1 MPKLSIPGV
10 RAAAAAALLLFS
22 APPLAAQTVL
32 RGELVDEHTGRPI
45 SGARVRL
52 LSADSRP
59 LRGTLTDSLGHFS
72 FPVRQAGAYR
82 LHAERIGYRPTLTP
96 HLRLAAG
103 DTLQVEFRLAVNAV
117 LLAPVEIVARSR
129 ARANPVLEGFYVRRQ
144 RGFGQF
150 VSREEIEQRS
160 PFYITDILGTVPG
173 VRVAPGGRTGSRNV
187 YMARSA
193 HGDCPVQIYLD
204 GALVNRPVAARR
216 ISDSLRV
223 SDQYANLEWTI
234 DDMVSPSSVEGI
246 EIYRG
251 LSEVPAEFGGPNAHC
266 GVIAVW
272 TKRGTR

>member
-1 MPKLSIPGV
+1 MPKLTTPG
-10 RAAAAAALLLFS
+10 AWAAAALLLLS
-22 APPLAAQTVL
+22 APPLTAQTVL
-32 RGELVDEHTGRPI
+32 RGALVDEHTGRPI

-52 LSADSRP
+52 LSADTRP
-59 LRGTLTDSLGHFS
+59 LHGTLTDSVGHFS
-72 FPVRQAGAYR
+72 FPLRQAGAYR

-129 ARANPVLEGFYVRRQ
+129 ARVNPVLEGFYVRRE

-160 PFYITDILGTVPG
+160 PFYLTDILGTVPG
-173 VRVAPGGRTGSRNV
+173 VRVAPGGRTGARNV
-187 YMARSA
+187 YMARSI
-193 HGDCPVQIYLD
+193 HRGDCPVQIYLD
-204 GALVNRPVAARR
+204 GALVNRPVDARR
-216 ISDSLRV
+216 ISDSMRV

-234 DDMVSPSSVEGI
+234 DDVVSPSSVEGI

-266 GVIAVW
+266 GVIAIW

>member
-129 ARANPVLEGFYVRRQ
+129 ARANPVLEGFYVRR
-144 RGFGQF
+144 
-150 VSREEIEQRS
+150 SSSAAPSIS
-160 PFYITDILGTVPG
+160 PTSSALCPG
-173 VRVAPGGRTGSRNV
+173 CGS
-187 YMARSA
+187 
-193 HGDCPVQIYLD
+193 
-204 GALVNRPVAARR
+204 RPVAARAR
-216 ISDSLRV
+216 ATCTWRGVLTGIAPCRSTSMGR
-223 SDQYANLEWTI
+223 
-234 DDMVSPSSVEGI
+234 SS
-246 EIYRG
+246 
-251 LSEVPAEFGGPNAHC
+251 
-266 GVIAVW
+266 IAP
-272 TKRGTR
+272 